1 MVLNTLRRP
10 KLRLRG
16 IARICRPQKLAR
28 AVSVI
33 GRARRNPP
41 IIARTI
47 AMCANFKTHLNT
59 MLKRYRRALLDRHP
73 APIQRR
79 RHPVVPT
86 PQINRIAGLKSR
98 REHVIDR
105 RVVQHF
111 ELKGMWALLRLSL
124 HACQRAAQFTTGFA
138 LNADNLDQIAAAES
152 KFFIDALVAKL
163 NRQARP
169 GFDGED
175 NRRVLARPFQGRFY
189 RGVGLIAAMNLDAVE
204 LIFDP
209 AIRSEE
215 RRVGD
220 ECCVWQ
226 STADL
231 KLTVAK

>member
-33 GRARRNPP
+33 GHTRRNPP

-59 MLKRYRRALLDRHP
+59 MLKRYRRALLDRYP

-86 PQINRIAGLKSR
+86 PQIDRIAGLKSR
-98 REHVIDR
+98 RELVIHR

-111 ELKGMWALLRLSL
+111 ELKGMRALLRLSL
-124 HACQRAAQFTTGFA
+124 NACHRAAQFTPGLA
-138 LNADNLDQIAAAES
+138 LNADNFDQIAAAES
-152 KFFIDALVAKL
+152 KFFVDTLVAKL
-163 NRQARP
+163 DRQARP
-169 GFDGED
+169 GLDGED
-175 NRRVLARPFQGRFY
+175 DCGVL
-189 RGVGLIAAMNLDAVE
+189 
-204 LIFDP
+204 
-209 AIRSEE
+209 
-215 RRVGD
+215 
-220 ECCVWQ
+220 
-226 STADL
+226 T
-231 KLTVAK
+231 

>member
-86 PQINRIAGLKSR
+86 PQIDRIAGLKSR
-98 REHVIDR
+98 RELVIHR
-105 RVVQHF
+105 RVVQHL
-111 ELKGMWALLRLSL
+111 ELKGMGSLLRLTL
-124 HACQRAAQFTTGFA
+124 NACQPAAPFTT
-138 LNADNLDQIAAAES
+138 S
-152 KFFIDALVAKL
+152 
-163 NRQARP
+163 RARNT
-169 GFDGED
+169 D
-175 NRRVLARPFQGRFY
+175 
-189 RGVGLIAAMNLDAVE
+189 
-204 LIFDP
+204 
-209 AIRSEE
+209 
-215 RRVGD
+215 
-220 ECCVWQ
+220 
-226 STADL
+226 DL
-231 KLTVAK
+231 YQVT